1 MLTRK
6 QHQLL
11 LYIDDHL
18 RRTGYSPSFDEMKD
32 ALELRSKSGIHRL
45 ISALEERG
53 FLRRHHHRARALEV
67 LRLPHMGTEAPVTTL
82 APSSDAAFVPAVL
95 SQGQTELEGAFSE
108 ASVANDRQTVS
119 IPLYGRI
126 AAGLPIEA
134 MQDDSDRI
142 EVPISLLGTGEHY
155 ALTVAG
161 DSMIE
166 AGILDGDIAIIRRR
180 ETAENGQIIVALIDE
195 QEVTLKKLRRRGSMI
210 ALEAAN
216 REYETRI
223 FPAERVHIQGR
234 LVALFR
240 QY

>member
-67 LRLPHMGTEAPVTTL
+67 LRLPHMGTEAPATPAGT
-82 APSSDAAFVPAVL
+82 AFVPAVI

-108 ASVANDRQTVS
+108 AGIANDRQTVS

>member
-67 LRLPHMGTEAPVTTL
+67 LRLPHMGTEAPAAT
-82 APSSDAAFVPAVL
+82 PGMNAAFVPAVL
-95 SQGQTELEGAFSE
+95 SQGQTELEGTFSE
-108 ASVANDRQTVS
+108 VSAANDRQTIS

-142 EVPISLLGTGEHY
+142 EVPVSLLGTGEHY

>member
-67 LRLPHMGTEAPVTTL
+67 LRLPHMGTEAPAVTPTTE
-82 APSSDAAFVPAVL
+82 AAFVPAVL
-95 SQGQTELEGAFSE
+95 SQGETGLDGTFSE
-108 ASVANDRQTVS
+108 ASVANDRQTIS

-180 ETAENGQIIVALIDE
+180 ETAENGQIIVALIDG

-216 REYETRI
+216 RDYETRI

-234 LVALFR
+234 LIALFR

>member
-67 LRLPHMGTEAPVTTL
+67 LRLPNMGTEVT
-82 APSSDAAFVPAVL
+82 AATGTAFLPAVL
-95 SQGQTELEGAFSE
+95 NQGQKGLEGAFSE
-108 ASVANDRQTVS
+108 ASVANDLQTVS

-142 EVPISLLGTGEHY
+142 DVPVSLLGTGEHY

-216 REYETRI
+216 RDYETRI

-234 LVALFR
+234 LIALFR